1 MKKVFLLLL
10 LISVVSLAKAENN
23 FKKNEISAS
32 YGIGS
37 TSLLRDVGLNLIT
50 TIVFTLK
57 DVQYYGP
64 YSIEYNHRISKTV
77 ALGGIFSYVHSAGDI
92 RSLGETVGTAK
103 DYYYTAIPAA
113 KLYWVNGKNFALY
126 SKVGIGLTFQTS
138 ERTYK
143 EDDSQGDDTDH
154 KVLLDG
160 QVSYFGIEAGTKLCG
175 FAELGGGQQGIL
187 LGGLRYKF

>member
-1 MKKVFLLLL
+1 M
-10 LISVVSLAKAENN
+10 LIL
-23 FKKNEISAS
+23 
-32 YGIGS
+32 
-37 TSLLRDVGLNLIT
+37 
-50 TIVFTLK
+50 
-57 DVQYYGP
+57 
-64 YSIEYNHRISKTV
+64 
-77 ALGGIFSYVHSAGDI
+77 
-92 RSLGETVGTAK
+92 
-103 DYYYTAIPAA
+103 TAILSRDIHGA
-113 KLYWVNGKNFALY
+113 KRFLELPGL
-126 SKVGIGLTFQTS
+126 GLTFQTS

>member
-1 MKKVFLLLL
+1 MKKVFLLIL
-10 LISVVSLAKAENN
+10 LIFVVSLAKAENN
-23 FKKNEISAS
+23 FKKNEISVS

-37 TSLLRDVGLNLIT
+37 TAQLRDLSLNVLT
-50 TIVFTLK
+50 VFAFTLK
-57 DVQYYGP
+57 SAQYYGP

-92 RSLGETVGTAK
+92 RFFGETVGTAR
-103 DYYYTAIPAA
+103 DHYYTFIPAA

-126 SKVGIGLTFQTS
+126 SKVGIGLTLRTS
-138 ERTYK
+138 TEMYK
-143 EDDSQGDDTDH
+143 ENDSQGKATSH

-160 QVSYFGIEAGTKLCG
+160 QASYFGIEAGTKLCG
-175 FAELGGGQQGIL
+175 FAELGAGQQGFL